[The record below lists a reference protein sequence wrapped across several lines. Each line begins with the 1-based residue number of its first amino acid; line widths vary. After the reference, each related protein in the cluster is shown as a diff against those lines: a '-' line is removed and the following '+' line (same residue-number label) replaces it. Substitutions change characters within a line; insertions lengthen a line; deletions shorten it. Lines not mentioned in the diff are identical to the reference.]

1 MTTVLESQDR
11 TAEVLVER
19 RNTRRTRSFKG
30 AVLRFNN
37 GYSALSAVVKNLS
50 EGGAMLVMG
59 DTTGVP
65 SDAVMEINGE
75 GRPRPVHLIWREPE
89 RLGVRFDG

>member
-11 TAEVLVER
+11 TVEVLVER

-65 SDAVMEINGE
+65 SEAVMEINGE

>member
-1 MTTVLESQDR
+1 MTTVLESQGR
-11 TAEVLVER
+11 AVEVLVER

-89 RLGVRFDG
+89 RLGVRFD